1 MQKESF
7 YKSAEKRLTVN
18 DVAKMIGKQRTATY
32 NILTELESYGLI
44 TKEQEGKEV
53 FVNISEGFYSCGEL
67 KK

>member
-1 MQKESF
+1 
-7 YKSAEKRLTVN
+7 
-18 DVAKMIGKQRTATY
+18 MIGKQRTATY